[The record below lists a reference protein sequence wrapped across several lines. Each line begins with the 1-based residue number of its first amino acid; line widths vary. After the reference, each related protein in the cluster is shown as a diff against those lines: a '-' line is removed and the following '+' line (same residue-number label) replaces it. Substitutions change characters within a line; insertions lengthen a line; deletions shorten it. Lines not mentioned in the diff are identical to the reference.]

1 MGTPRSED
9 ETENTTVA
17 IKLRGG
23 VLAFGDKPVF
33 ENLDLDVPAGRITC
47 LLGPSGAGKSSLLR
61 MIAGLSP
68 EAKAQILTAG
78 DGSLIKGNIAY
89 MDQRDL
95 LLPWL
100 NILENVTLGA
110 RLRSE
115 RPDQQK
121 AMTFLRKVGLQK
133 EAKALPETLSGG
145 MRQRAALARTLME
158 DRAIVL
164 MDEPFS
170 AMDALT
176 RLHLQ
181 DLAAEVLVGRTVLL
195 VTHDPLEALRLGHR
209 ILVLRGKP
217 AQLAPALEPDS
228 RPPRSAQDPTLH
240 NLAADILRD
249 LAGLP
254 PT

>member
-1 MGTPRSED
+1 MATPRSED

-100 NILENVTLGA
+100 NVLENVTLGA

-145 MRQRAALARTLME
+145 MRQRVALARTLME

-176 RLHLQ
+176 RLRLQ
-181 DLAAEVLVGRTVLL
+181 DLAAEVLVGHTVLL

-209 ILVLRGKP
+209 ILVLRGEP
-217 AQLAPALEPDS
+217 AQLAPALELGS
-228 RPPRSAQDPTLH
+228 QPPRSAEDPSLH
-240 NLAADILRD
+240 NLAAVILRD

-254 PT
+254 PI